1 MRWRRSLSVTD
12 LHGVMNGELSSI
24 LEGDLKEFIL
34 AGTEEKVKL

>member
-1 MRWRRSLSVTD
+1 MSWRRSLNITD

-24 LEGDLKEFIL
+24 LESDLQEFIL

>member
-1 MRWRRSLSVTD
+1 MRWRRSLNVTD

-24 LEGDLKEFIL
+24 LESDLKEFIL